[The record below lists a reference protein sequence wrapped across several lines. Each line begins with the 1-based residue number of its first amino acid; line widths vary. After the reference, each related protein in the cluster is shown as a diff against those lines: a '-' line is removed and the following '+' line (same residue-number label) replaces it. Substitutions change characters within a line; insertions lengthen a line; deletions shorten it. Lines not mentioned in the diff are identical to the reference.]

1 MRGISHPRSSG
12 LSAALAALLLG
23 AAAGCVRVPTAEEQS
38 KIVTRLITATANGQT
53 LLRWETR
60 PGLEYTV
67 LWASR
72 FTAAEWKPLENAI
85 KLRGTG
91 EPIELKIP
99 EDPNRP
105 RTYKLLAVPRPTSS
119 KR

>member
-1 MRGISHPRSSG
+1 MMALGTARWAGAG
-12 LSAALAALLLG
+12 AALAALLLCV
-23 AAAGCVRVPTAEEQS
+23 AAGCVRVPTDEEKS

-60 PGLEYTV
+60 PDLEYTV
-67 LWASR
+67 LWANR
-72 FTAAEWKPLENAI
+72 FSAAEWKPLEKAI

-91 EPIELKIP
+91 EPIELKLP

-105 RTYKLLAVPRPTSS
+105 RTYKLLAAPVVTAG